1 MERKLHREPVFDLE
15 TLREKADA
23 WKADGAASATIEWGT
38 GAGPTIF
45 YYPDQERRYGVK
57 WTIAVE
63 TYNYNELYADYIE
76 YKLVPTL
83 EEALRARGFTVAT
96 RCVDQQPLLVQ
107 RQRRR
112 SLERMQT
119 AAHAH

>member
-23 WKADGAASATIEWGT
+23 WKARGATSVTIEWGT
-38 GAGPTIF
+38 GTGPTIF
-45 YYPDQERRYGVK
+45 YYPGIERKIGVR
-57 WTIAVE
+57 WTVAVE

-76 YKLVPTL
+76 HKMLSTL
-83 EEALRARGFTVAT
+83 EEAFRARGLSVAV
-96 RCVDQQPLLVQ
+96 RCVDQQPLMVQ

-112 SLERMQT
+112 TLERLQE